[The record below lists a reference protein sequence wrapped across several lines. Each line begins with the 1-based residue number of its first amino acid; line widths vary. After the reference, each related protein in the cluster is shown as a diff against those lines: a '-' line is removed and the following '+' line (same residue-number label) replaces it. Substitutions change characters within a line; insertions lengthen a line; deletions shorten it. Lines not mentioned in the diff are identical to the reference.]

1 MPTAT
6 DTPEPTSTFTATP
19 TNTRSPTP
27 NRTATAQVLATKQAQ
42 SMAELVQSLYGDGYV
57 SSTEGL
63 FYRLPDFQES
73 LAKID
78 YIRRYLTD
86 NFLSDFVIR
95 ADLAWATAQAG
106 ANIKYSG
113 CGFYWGV
120 GEDSVNFYIAIF
132 SLDGNVRVHIKKD
145 TSKYLSSAGSG
156 YYGSIDYMQGNAK
169 IMLVVDNGSIQFFVN
184 GKRVYNRDNQYELE
198 GYLYFAISSGI
209 NTGFGTRCSFS
220 NVELWDMNP

>member
-1 MPTAT
+1 
-6 DTPEPTSTFTATP
+6 
-19 TNTRSPTP
+19 
-27 NRTATAQVLATKQAQ
+27 
-42 SMAELVQSLYGDGYV
+42 MAELVQSLYGDGYV

-78 YIRRYLTD
+78 YIRRYPTG

-95 ADLAWATAQAG
+95 ADLAWATAREG

-120 GEDSVNFYIAIF
+120 SEDSVNFYIAIF

-209 NTGFGTRCSFS
+209 NTGFGTCCSFS